1 MKRRRLKRSVIYTI
15 YVLTFVSVFSG
26 IYFIE
31 KNLSPDNTFNN
42 DNFEYVSKTIFENEL
57 PVVANPVQV
66 IRPYKATD
74 VRIVKDFYD
83 YRADAEKQENAL
95 LYYENTYL
103 QNSGVSYSGADNF
116 EVVAIL
122 DGKVIGVKE
131 DNILGNVVEIRHG
144 NDIIS
149 VYQSL
154 SDVKVK
160 EGDVVSQGD
169 VIARSGNSNISKEL
183 NDHLH
188 FELIIGGQNVN
199 PEEYYNKSVS
209 EI

>member
-1 MKRRRLKRSVIYTI
+1 MKTRRLKRSVIYTI

-31 KNLSPDNTFNN
+31 KNLAPENTFNN
-42 DNFEYVSKTIFENEL
+42 DNFEYVSKTVFDNEL
-57 PVVANPVQV
+57 PVVANPVQI

-74 VRIVKDFYD
+74 VVIVKDFYD
-83 YRADAEKQENAL
+83 YKADAEKQQNAL
-95 LYYENTYL
+95 LFYENTYL
-103 QNSGVSYSGADNF
+103 QNSGVSYSGSANF
-116 EVVAIL
+116 EVVSIL
-122 DGKVIGVKE
+122 DGKVISVKE

-154 SDVKVK
+154 TDIKVTEGAVVK
-160 EGDVVSQGD
+160 QGD

-183 NDHLH
+183 KDHLH
-188 FELIIGGQNVN
+188 FELIVDGQNVN

-209 EI
+209 EL